1 MKEFYF
7 KIIKSKDS
15 VDLINYLSALKIVEP
30 VKVVNKEIYKRLPI
44 SIRNS
49 KLDPETLFGIW
60 KNEKK
65 SLGEIRKNWKR
76 ESKNDSL

>member
-1 MKEFYF
+1 M
-7 KIIKSKDS
+7 
-15 VDLINYLSALKIVEP
+15 
-30 VKVVNKEIYKRLPI
+30 KVVNKEIYKRLPI